1 MRRFLL
7 FVLIVA
13 FTGVVLASAATLEV
27 DGGVLQVFQ
36 IGVDI
41 EVPPAEESTI
51 VVTDSTPDVM
61 TTSTTLS
68 TDEPST
74 GADPENP

>member
-7 FVLIVA
+7 LVLIVA
-13 FTGVVLASAATLEV
+13 FSGVVLASAATLEV
-27 DGGVLQVFQ
+27 DGGVLQVFR

-41 EVPPAEESTI
+41 EVPAVEKSTI
-51 VVTDSTPDVM
+51 VVTDSTPDF
-61 TTSTTLS
+61 TTTPTSLP
-68 TDEPST
+68 TDETSA